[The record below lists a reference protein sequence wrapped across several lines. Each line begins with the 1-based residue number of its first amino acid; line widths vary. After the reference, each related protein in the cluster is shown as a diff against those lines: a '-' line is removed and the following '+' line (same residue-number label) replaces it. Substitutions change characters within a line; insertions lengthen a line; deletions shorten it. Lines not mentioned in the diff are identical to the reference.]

1 MQPIDDVISE
11 QRHRTTL
18 ETPMQSVDLTLY
30 LPMPRGPRRI
40 FEAWNALITTLLAW
54 QQRSSDRALFAA
66 MTERELR
73 DVGLAR
79 SDILIEA
86 DKPFWRA

>member
-1 MQPIDDVISE
+1 
-11 QRHRTTL
+11 
-18 ETPMQSVDLTLY
+18 MQSVDLTLY
-30 LPMPRGPRRI
+30 LPMPRAPRRT
-40 FEAWNALITTLLAW
+40 FAAWNALITTLLAW
-54 QQRSSDRALFAA
+54 QQRASDRALLAE